1 MTTKITI
8 IYNVPTDLDT
18 FERNFTDTKQLDL
31 ARALPGLERLESSR
45 VWPKEDG
52 SPAPAHRLVDLYF
65 ADYDSASAAVAGPAA
80 AQLFPAIF
88 GIASGGV
95 AVTFADVE
103 ER

>member
-52 SPAPAHRLVDLYF
+52 SPAPAHQHH
-65 ADYDSASAAVAGPAA
+65 AA
-80 AQLFPAIF
+80 AMCNHGARHEISENTSRHLRMCLLEWTESLRRFNQ
-88 GIASGGV
+88 S
-95 AVTFADVE
+95 
-103 ER
+103 